1 MRTLLHPFLP
11 NGPAGDP
18 ALWVDLLD
26 EGCSAL
32 IDLGDLRRISNR
44 KLLRVDRVVVSH
56 THMDHFIGFDQLLR
70 VILGR
75 EKELVITGPPGFID
89 HVGGRLRGYTWNLI
103 ESYPVRLI
111 AEEVDGDTIRS
122 AVFSGPGRLR
132 PEPGPDRPWNGTLH
146 AHRAYTIHA
155 DLFDHGIPVLGVA
168 LRETEHLAVDKD
180 RLTKLGFVPGEW
192 LAELKLAGASHEVIT
207 VPGALEIPAAI
218 AIAID
223 AAEANGKPYDAAIAL
238 GCVVRGDTIHFEIVS
253 QESSRGLMDL
263 AVSRKF
269 PLGNGIL
276 TVNTEAQAWA
286 RARASELNKGGD
298 AARAAIA
305 MLRIKRR
312 LAKA

>member
-1 MRTLLHPFLP
+1 MRRTLIRYKTKPELAEK
-11 NGPAGDP
+11 NA
-18 ALWVDLLD
+18 ALV
-26 EGCSAL
+26 A
-32 IDLGDLRRISNR
+32 
-44 KLLRVDRVVVSH
+44 
-56 THMDHFIGFDQLLR
+56 
-70 VILGR
+70 
-75 EKELVITGPPGFID
+75 
-89 HVGGRLRGYTWNLI
+89 
-103 ESYPVRLI
+103 
-111 AEEVDGDTIRS
+111 
-122 AVFSGPGRLR
+122 AVF
-132 PEPGPDRPWNGTLH
+132 
-146 AHRAYTIHA
+146 
-155 DLFDHGIPVLGVA
+155 
-168 LRETEHLAVDKD
+168 
-180 RLTKLGFVPGEW
+180 
-192 LAELKLAGASHEVIT
+192 AELKAAGAGHDVIT

-253 QESSRGLMDL
+253 MESSRGLMDL

-269 PLGNGIL
+269 PLGNGII